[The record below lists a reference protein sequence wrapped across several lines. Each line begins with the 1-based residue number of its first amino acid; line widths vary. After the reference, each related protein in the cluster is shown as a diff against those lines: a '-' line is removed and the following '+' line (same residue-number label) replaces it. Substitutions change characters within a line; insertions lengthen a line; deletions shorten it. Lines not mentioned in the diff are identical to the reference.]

1 MRKLIRL
8 LRSQKV
14 NILKTLI
21 FNLRALPFKQAIKF
35 PIYIYSDTKIIS
47 IGKIF
52 IESDNIHKGM
62 IRIGKRNFFAG
73 FKTQFINSGE
83 IHFKGNFLIE
93 AGTCINNSGK
103 ICFGDNGR
111 VGECSKVI
119 IINSLN
125 IGCKARIAF
134 ETVIMDTDFH
144 TIVNTNKGIAKK
156 SYGEINIGSYNWI
169 GNRSM
174 IKKGTRTDDYTIVSS
189 LSMLNKDYRGEEKY
203 PLLAGC
209 PAKVISYGWRR
220 IYNYDNGYQYGFN
233 NDDRDDDDDDDND
246 GAFDQDDL
254 DDYFNQFGDD
264 QDHSE
269 PFDD

>member
-83 IHFKGNFLIE
+83 IHFKGKFLIE
-93 AGTCINNSGK
+93 TGTCINNTGTMILGK
-103 ICFGDNGR
+103 ESRFCER
-111 VGECSKVI
+111 C
-119 IINSLN
+119 N
-125 IGCKARIAF
+125 ILIVDKLSIGVSTQIAF

-156 SYGEINIGSYNWI
+156 SYGEIKIGSYNWI

-174 IKKGTRTDDYTIVSS
+174 IKKGTITDDYTIVSS

-203 PLLAGC
+203 PLIAGC

-220 IYNYDNGYQYGFN
+220 IYNYDNGYMIHSFFKNTGVETYKVEN
-233 NDDRDDDDDDDND
+233 SENIDWDEYC
-246 GAFDQDDL
+246 L
-254 DDYFNQFGDD
+254 HGD
-264 QDHSE
+264 E
-269 PFDD
+269 ILKF